1 MKYLPLLLALF
12 SIRTFGQ
19 SVDTLDIQTQIIA
32 LEKAQCEAIVGRDSV
47 RLYQMWAEDFAVNSP
62 TNDVVHLADAK
73 RAFRNGFIDYSFFE
87 AQIEN
92 IMIFENMVITMGNET
107 IKPIRNAP
115 MAGETIHRRYTNIWM
130 RRDGEWKIVARHANL
145 TTDFKSLELTNGK

>member
-19 SVDTLDIQTQIIA
+19 SVNTLDIQTQIIA

-73 RAFRNGFIDYSFFE
+73 RAFRNGFIDYSFF
-87 AQIEN
+87 
-92 IMIFENMVITMGNET
+92 
-107 IKPIRNAP
+107 
-115 MAGETIHRRYTNIWM
+115 
-130 RRDGEWKIVARHANL
+130 
-145 TTDFKSLELTNGK
+145 